1 MNIYLIFAIIAV
13 LSYFVGTINFSR
25 IIAWRSARKDITKL
39 GSGNPGTM
47 NMLRN
52 LGFLPALLTFLA
64 EVVKAGVC
72 CLVCKIILEHTGYAE
87 YATLAYFFAGAFIII
102 GNDFPVFFHFKGGK
116 GIACMVGMFL
126 FTPLW
131 WVGLIIFVLLAI
143 LLAITEYAFI
153 SSFGFIVGMSIA
165 VTVHVFTHSVPY
177 AIGIVVIVWLLTILA
192 IIQHRG
198 NLARMFK
205 GQEHKAHFKSSIKRF
220 FKKQKGVE
228 EIKEEHVESAPENE
242 IIIEDDEKNGN

>member
-1 MNIYLIFAIIAV
+1 MNVYLVFVIIAV
-13 LSYFVGTINFSR
+13 LSYLVGNINFAR
-25 IIAWRSARKDITKL
+25 IIAWRSRKKDITQL
-39 GSGNPGTM
+39 GSGNPGTF

-64 EVVKAGVC
+64 EMVKAGVC
-72 CLVCKIILEHTGYAE
+72 CLVCKIILEHTGYGE
-87 YATLAYFFAGAFIII
+87 YASLAYYFAGAFIII
-102 GNDFPVFFHFKGGK
+102 GNDFPAFFNFKGGK
-116 GIACMVGMFL
+116 GIACMVGMFF

-131 WVGLIIFVLLAI
+131 WIGLILFALLAI

-153 SSFGFIVGMSIA
+153 SSFGFIIGMSIA
-165 VTVHVFTHSVPY
+165 VTVYVFLNSVPY
-177 AIGIVVIVWLLTILA
+177 AVGIVVIVWLLVVLA

-205 GQEHKAHFKSSIKRF
+205 GQEHKANFKASIKRF
-220 FKKQKGVE
+220 FKRQKGVE

-242 IIIEDDEKNGN
+242 IIIEDDGKNSD